1 MHAKVTRLMLAA
13 AIAMAGCAAPAQ
25 PAEPSATVA
34 STSMAQPLAT
44 APVALES
51 PVLQSPVS
59 PVTVPNIDRAT
70 DATPLTSS
78 FMDAQL
84 QFAFDLLN
92 QSADANA
99 DKNVFVSAP
108 NVSLALA
115 IAANGALGE
124 TFDAMAVPLAG
135 KGATLAQMNRDFA
148 ALQALLRN
156 NAGIT
161 LTLANSLWVNAGP
174 PLNGDYLQRVQQA
187 HDAAIH
193 SLDFSQPQSVGEINQ
208 WASDATNGKIP
219 AIVDQLPADL
229 LMLIIS
235 VIYFK
240 AAWLRPF
247 QPALTQDAPFML
259 ASGAQINVP
268 MMQQNGRFTHLKN
281 DLFEAVYLP
290 YADNTARMVVLL
302 PAQDSSVDALRKQL
316 TPQHWRA
323 WAAAF
328 APAQGTLRLPRFRA
342 EFEITLNDALKNIGM
357 GIAFDAQRADFSGM
371 RPIPPNVF
379 ISEVKHRSMID
390 VDEAG
395 TEAAAVTSVS
405 MGVTSA
411 MPVENP
417 FEMTVDRPFL
427 IAIEDAQTGALLF
440 QGIVHQP

>member
-1 MHAKVTRLMLAA
+1 
-13 AIAMAGCAAPAQ
+13 
-25 PAEPSATVA
+25 
-34 STSMAQPLAT
+34 
-44 APVALES
+44 
-51 PVLQSPVS
+51 
-59 PVTVPNIDRAT
+59 
-70 DATPLTSS
+70 
-78 FMDAQL
+78 MDAQL

-92 QSADANA
+92 QSADASA
-99 DKNVFVSAP
+99 GKNVFVSAP

-148 ALQALLRN
+148 ALQTLLRN

-174 PLNGDYLQRVQQA
+174 SLNDDYLQRVQQA
-187 HDAAIH
+187 YGAEIH
-193 SLDFSQPQSVGEINQ
+193 SLNFSQPQSVGEINQ

-219 AIVDQLPADL
+219 AIVDRLPADL
-229 LMLIIS
+229 LMMIIS
-235 VIYFK
+235 AVYFK

-247 QPALTQDAPFML
+247 QPALTQDAPFL
-259 ASGAQINVP
+259 PADSAQINVP

-281 DLFEAVYLP
+281 ELFEAVYLP
-290 YADNTARMVVLL
+290 YAGNTARMVVLL

-316 TPQHWRA
+316 TPQNWRA
-323 WAAAF
+323 WATAF
-328 APAQGTLRLPRFRA
+328 APAQGALRLPRFKT
-342 EFEITLNDALKNIGM
+342 EFEINLNDALKSMGM

-395 TEAAAVTSVS
+395 TEAAAVASVS

-411 MPVENP
+411 MPEENP

-427 IAIEDAQTGALLF
+427 IAIEDVQTGMLLF
-440 QGIVHQP
+440 QGIIHQP